1 MHSHRGTSA
10 CYVIHIQGN
19 VSKVQP
25 PSTHHVILSNRKCA
39 CLLQESQTSETLHCI
54 GWGERGVPDGICVW
68 SGASCIPSFGP
79 SLCEVES
86 LQSVPGVAGCS
97 ADVAS

>member
-1 MHSHRGTSA
+1 MHSRRGTSA

-54 GWGERGVPDGICVW
+54 GWGGRGVPDGVVCGVVQAAYQVLVR
-68 SGASCIPSFGP
+68 AS
-79 SLCEVES
+79 
-86 LQSVPGVAGCS
+86 AR
-97 ADVAS
+97 